1 MYSRDLIAAVK
12 RYCSLNSVSSRHVGI
27 IFGVNKDTVIRW
39 LSDIQPSK
47 HVREKVHV
55 RIASSVRQI
64 LLTNPFFRLLDVQH
78 ALANLS
84 IDASITSILDL
95 YSTYGCRI
103 SVLNVTMVRLQRDLI
118 RFTNKSSRR
127 TNAIA
132 IDETCFTSTILS
144 VRVGVTRIHVWRP

>member
-84 IDASITSILDL
+84 IDASITSIFRSIQYLRMS
-95 YSTYGCRI
+95 YKCT
-103 SVLNVTMVRLQRDLI
+103 QRDDGK
-118 RFTNKSSRR
+118 T
-127 TNAIA
+127 A
-132 IDETCFTSTILS
+132 
-144 VRVGVTRIHVWRP
+144 TRPHSFYKQIISDKTRLRLMKRALHQRYSA